1 MILFMYTE
9 VSITMPVPIEFP
21 AIEVPPPR
29 IVTGILDSFAIES
42 AEMIS
47 AESLGITTNAGGTR

>member
-9 VSITMPVPIEFP
+9 VSITMPVPIELP

-29 IVTGILDSFAIES
+29 SVTGILDSLAIES
-42 AEMIS
+42 TERIS
-47 AESLGITTNAGGTR
+47 VESLGKTTNAGGTR

>member
-1 MILFMYTE
+1 MYTE
-9 VSITMPVPIEFP
+9 VSITMPVPIALP

-29 IVTGILDSFAIES
+29 SVTGILDSFAIES

-47 AESLGITTNAGGTR
+47 AESLGITTSAGGTR

>member
-1 MILFMYTE
+1 
-9 VSITMPVPIEFP
+9 MPVPIEFP

-29 IVTGILDSFAIES
+29 SVTGILDSLAIES
-42 AEMIS
+42 TETIS